1 MSFPKQIWMVGAGWS
16 RCLCFGHQREKHLY
30 SCIPLFSVSSV
41 FRSQRDGGNVLP
53 RLAQQIIV
61 LLLCK
66 FLSWFSTHS
75 TAEVTDEAHISITYL
90 VKLHS
95 VLPVVLKDC
104 IWICCCEPIHIM
116 NKVAT
121 VLPIT
126 QTFLYFLCSESETG
140 FFYIQ
145 GICSFVFVLLVL
157 VWKGFGQIH
166 HKEIK
171 LSILGMTWCF
181 VFCFLLI
188 EGFIKQ
194 LGCRV
199 WQQIISF
206 SIDLN

>member
-90 VKLHS
+90 AKLHS

-140 FFYIQ
+140 FFTYKEFAHLF
-145 GICSFVFVLLVL
+145 SFCWFWFEKVLDKFTIKKSKWVFW
-157 VWKGFGQIH
+157 VW
-166 HKEIK
+166 
-171 LSILGMTWCF
+171 LDASCF
-181 VFCFLLI
+181 VFC
-188 EGFIKQ
+188 
-194 LGCRV
+194 
-199 WQQIISF
+199 S
-206 SIDLN
+206 